1 MVRHIASEKEQRVI
15 LEDFDCQPILQ
26 KKPICMDL
34 FMADIRIS
42 RKTHLVINCH
52 SHTWDILKKYE
63 ITNSKQ
69 IQSSLKNLRA
79 DEEMGDLE
87 EG

>member
-1 MVRHIASEKEQRVI
+1 MVRHIASEEEQRVI

-26 KKPICMDL
+26 RNPICMDL
-34 FMADIRIS
+34 FMADILIS

-52 SHTWDILKKYE
+52 RHTWDILKKYE
-63 ITNSKQ
+63 ITNSIQ
-69 IQSSLKNLRA
+69 IQCSLKNLRA
-79 DEEMGDLE
+79 EEEMGDLE